1 MATKPSKPD
10 GNPAHPTVNIDP
22 VESWPTPAPAPIG
35 DTQLQ
40 PEDTW
45 MTFGLGADG
54 EEEDRTVTVVF
65 ARFVD
70 DETRTDH
77 GLLPFSPVFPGGKR
91 R

>member
-1 MATKPSKPD
+1 MATKRSKPN
-10 GNPAHPTVNIDP
+10 GKPVHTVNIDP
-22 VESWPTPAPAPIG
+22 VESWPSPAPAPIVG
-35 DTQLQ
+35 TQLPQ
-40 PEDTW
+40 EDTW
-45 MTFGLGADG
+45 MTFGMGADG

-70 DETRTDH
+70 DETRTDD